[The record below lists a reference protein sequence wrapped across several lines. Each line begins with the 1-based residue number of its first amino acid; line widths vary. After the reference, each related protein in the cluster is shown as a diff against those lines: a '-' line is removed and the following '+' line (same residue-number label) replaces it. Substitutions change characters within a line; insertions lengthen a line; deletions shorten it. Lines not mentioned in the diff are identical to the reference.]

1 MKCKRSWLM
10 LVLLLYELEAENCQ
24 AKQAHAPSI
33 GFKLIQKSYVTRSI
47 FRIRRE
53 IDFSKNVFRSR
64 VQTAAATKHTL
75 KIFHDVMRADGW
87 LQKEGFISDKYVEA
101 SNKDKKVTFVKCF
114 RSFVDMLHVI
124 KRSQINHVLTKSELE
139 SMKKDGK
146 GGLYVVVNFLLD
158 PINLHN
164 LITWLEKAVKEKIDD
179 IPGNLM
185 HCKARM
191 IIEYGCCTTSP
202 IKWLKPEYSEF
213 RISVG

>member
-1 MKCKRSWLM
+1 MTFRTNPYTL
-10 LVLLLYELEAENCQ
+10 
-24 AKQAHAPSI
+24 
-33 GFKLIQKSYVTRSI
+33 SYNT
-47 FRIRRE
+47 
-53 IDFSKNVFRSR
+53 FSKHRPRILFLI
-64 VQTAAATKHTL
+64 TTICYFL
-75 KIFHDVMRADGW
+75 CLDGW

-139 SMKKDGK
+139 SIKKDGK

-213 RISVG
+213 RNSVG